1 MWPFCRD
8 IWRRTGRPACRKS
21 LAVCGNSR
29 EFWHVAASAWQNPLT
44 APKGKVSG
52 VGRSPARFVASD
64 NRRFRSPEESSAR
77 GDARG
82 ATGTRP
88 RRQSCQAD
96 GKRSLL
102 QSTFVRRAFQ
112 RRFVRVC
119 TRGPPT
125 RSGTSEKTALE
136 SQADGGIRTL
146 DPRSTR
152 VIWGRERRMFE
163 ALAGSKGLQFRRF
176 VLPTLDLSN
185 PRVDAP
191 MYAFCT
197 RGRDTKQQPAAAGRA
212 LVPVVDLG
220 RLVVA
225 VLPLALCLRSS
236 RARVDCCSCR
246 EQRSPPPLSIRGHVP
261 AASV

>member
-8 IWRRTGRPACRKS
+8 IRGMTGRPACRKS
-21 LAVCGNSR
+21 FAVCGNSR

-52 VGRSPARFVASD
+52 VGRSPARFVASA

-119 TRGPPT
+119 TRGRPT

-146 DPRSTR
+146 DPRFTR
-152 VIWGRERRMFE
+152 VIWGRERMMPEGAGGLEGPAIRPVG
-163 ALAGSKGLQFRRF
+163 LARAGYLE
-176 VLPTLDLSN
+176 
-185 PRVDAP
+185 
-191 MYAFCT
+191 
-197 RGRDTKQQPAAAGRA
+197 PA
-212 LVPVVDLG
+212 
-220 RLVVA
+220 
-225 VLPLALCLRSS
+225 S
-236 RARVDCCSCR
+236 
-246 EQRSPPPLSIRGHVP
+246 
-261 AASV
+261 